1 MRVRLTPIN
10 QVRYGRA
17 VTDRRREIAR
27 SAVELFAARGFHGVS
42 VGDVGAASGIS
53 GPAIYKHFRSKEQVL
68 AQALVDIS
76 TELLHTG
83 RARVADAPDGPARL
97 DALVDWHIDFAVSH
111 PAYIVVQER
120 EWSSLDADARAEV
133 RALQLAYVDLWVD
146 VVRTLRD
153 DLTRTAAR
161 AAVQATFGLLNST
174 PHSARIAEADL
185 RVLLAR
191 MARAALLG

>member
-1 MRVRLTPIN
+1 MS
-10 QVRYGRA
+10 
-17 VTDRRREIAR
+17 DRRREIAR
-27 SAVELFAARGFHGVS
+27 AAVELFADRGFHGVS

-53 GPAIYKHFRSKEQVL
+53 GPAIYKHFRGKEQVL

-76 TELLHTG
+76 TELLETG
-83 RARVADAPDGPARL
+83 RARVAAAPDPDGRL
-97 DALVDWHIDFAVSH
+97 DALVAWHIDFAVSH

-120 EWSSLDADARAEV
+120 EWSSLDAEARAQV
-133 RALQLAYVDLWVD
+133 RELQLAYVDVWVE

-153 DLTRTAAR
+153 DLSRAAAR

-185 RVLLAR
+185 RSLLAR